1 MSVLRVMVLL
11 AAPTVVLFLN
21 VAMHQPFA
29 AGPITPLNNERV
41 TVPVDYAGVMVH
53 VVPGTAALF
62 CFLNGKS

>member
-1 MSVLRVMVLL
+1 MSVLRVMAIL

-29 AGPITPLNNERV
+29 AGPITPLNERV

-53 VVPGTAALF
+53 VVPGTTALF